1 MSSPG
6 DGVCQLHARP
16 AQSTCKR
23 CGGFLCDWCEKLAPS
38 WGPGFCNECL
48 HYVTPDTAHL
58 GKMSFGVM
66 FVVAFLA
73 VLSFFS
79 FVGLRT
85 QLARRPFDLGGA
97 IWTGSIGVGLALVAV
112 FVLAQYWRKR

>member
-1 MSSPG
+1 
-6 DGVCQLHARP
+6 
-16 AQSTCKR
+16 
-23 CGGFLCDWCEKLAPS
+23 LCFFEKLAPS